1 MTNTNLAGTA
11 GRITGTVAKGL
22 IWAYR
27 TIDWAEVGAIVLHGL
42 QVLIV
47 LTLLAG
53 RTSRRAWD
61 TVPVLS
67 ERLGHWY
74 ASLIAPA
81 TAPTPAPVPTPVRQ
95 RADLEQLTCRQLM
108 ALTNT
113 RRKLAKRHLI
123 ELALA

>member
-1 MTNTNLAGTA
+1 MAGTA
-11 GRITGTVAKGL
+11 GRITGTAAKGL

-53 RTSRRAWD
+53 RYSRRAWD
-61 TVPVLS
+61 AVPVLS

-81 TAPTPAPVPTPVRQ
+81 PAPTQAPAPTPARQ
-95 RADLEQLTCRQLM
+95 RAELEQLTCRQLM

>member
-1 MTNTNLAGTA
+1 MAGTA
-11 GRITGTVAKGL
+11 GRITGTAAKGL

-53 RTSRRAWD
+53 RYSRRAWD

-67 ERLGHWY
+67 EQLGHWY
-74 ASLIAPA
+74 AGLI
-81 TAPTPAPVPTPVRQ
+81 APTPAPAPAPTPARQ
-95 RADLEQLTCRQLM
+95 RAELEQLTCRQLM
-108 ALTNT
+108 AITGT